1 MALPLPG
8 FDLICLAVPSECL
21 FGELYLIS
29 LTCGMVFRKARVLVH
44 FSLQFMQAHG
54 LMSWRSTSQLSIVTP
69 MTLSYTSRL
78 VPRRTLARLM
88 QLLVLNIAFKI
99 SGSGCLKTSC
109 SCLLLIGTRHQ
120 LAKITI
126 DGITV
131 GHSVIAPQSPVR
143 NLGVWLDSNLSM
155 GDHITKTSSAAFYYL
170 YNIRRIRKYLSK
182 ECTETLIHAFISS
195 RLDYCNSLLYGLPA
209 YQIQKLQ
216 RLQNSAARLVF
227 HESKFCHITPLLRA
241 LHWLPVAYRIIF
253 KILLLTFK
261 AIHKLAPT
269 YISELVS
276 PKDTGGRYYLRSNNG
291 KLLNIPPCKSLS
303 TLGDRSFY
311 MAAPKLWNDLPLFI
325 RNISS
330 VNAFKKAL
338 KTHLFQKAFPS

>member
-1 MALPLPG
+1 MNDA
-8 FDLICLAVPSECL
+8 
-21 FGELYLIS
+21 
-29 LTCGMVFRKARVLVH
+29 
-44 FSLQFMQAHG
+44 
-54 LMSWRSTSQLSIVTP
+54 
-69 MTLSYTSRL
+69 
-78 VPRRTLARLM
+78 
-88 QLLVLNIAFKI
+88 
-99 SGSGCLKTSC
+99 KTE
-109 SCLLLIGTRHQ
+109 LLLIGTRQQ

-131 GHSVIAPQSPVR
+131 GHSVITPLSPVR

-182 ECTETLIHAFISS
+182 KCTETLIHAFISS

-216 RLQNSAARLVF
+216 RVQNSAARLVF
-227 HESKFCHITPLLRA
+227 EESKFCHITPLLRA
-241 LHWLPVAYRIIF
+241 LHWLPVVYRIVF
-253 KILLLTFK
+253 KILLLIFK

-276 PKDTGGRYYLRSNNG
+276 LKDTGGRYNLRLNNG
-291 KLLNIPPCKSLS
+291 KLLNILSCKSLS

-311 MAAPKLWNDLPLFI
+311 MAAPKLWNNLPLFI

-330 VNAFKKAL
+330 VNVFKKVL

>member
-1 MALPLPG
+1 
-8 FDLICLAVPSECL
+8 
-21 FGELYLIS
+21 
-29 LTCGMVFRKARVLVH
+29 
-44 FSLQFMQAHG
+44 
-54 LMSWRSTSQLSIVTP
+54 MSSKSTSLLSIVIP

-88 QLLVLNIAFKI
+88 QLLLSNIALKT

-109 SCLLLIGTRHQ
+109 SWMMPKQELLLIGTRQQ

-195 RLDYCNSLLYGLPA
+195 RLDYCNSLLYLPA
-209 YQIQKLQ
+209 
-216 RLQNSAARLVF
+216 SD
-227 HESKFCHITPLLRA
+227 SKTAKSP
-241 LHWLPVAYRIIF
+241 
-253 KILLLTFK
+253 
-261 AIHKLAPT
+261 
-269 YISELVS
+269 ELCCTS
-276 PKDTGGRYYLRSNNG
+276 CFRRK
-291 KLLNIPPCKSLS
+291 
-303 TLGDRSFY
+303 
-311 MAAPKLWNDLPLFI
+311 
-325 RNISS
+325 
-330 VNAFKKAL
+330 
-338 KTHLFQKAFPS
+338 

>member
-1 MALPLPG
+1 MSQDKL
-8 FDLICLAVPSECL
+8 
-21 FGELYLIS
+21 
-29 LTCGMVFRKARVLVH
+29 
-44 FSLQFMQAHG
+44 
-54 LMSWRSTSQLSIVTP
+54 LMND
-69 MTLSYTSRL
+69 
-78 VPRRTLARLM
+78 A
-88 QLLVLNIAFKI
+88 
-99 SGSGCLKTSC
+99 KTE
-109 SCLLLIGTRHQ
+109 LLLIGTRQQ

-216 RLQNSAARLVF
+216 RVQNSAARLVF
-227 HESKFCHITPLLRA
+227 EESKFCHITPLLRA
-241 LHWLPVAYRIIF
+241 LHCLSVPHRIVL

-276 PKDTGGRYYLRSNNG
+276 LKDAESGSNDG
-291 KLLNIPPCKSLS
+291 KLLNIPSIKSLS
-303 TLGDRSFY
+303 TLGHRSFY
-311 MAAPKLWNDLPLFI
+311 VAAPKLWNDLPLFI
-325 RNISS
+325 KNISS

-338 KTHLFQKAFPS
+338 KTHLFQRAFPG